1 MEAGDSDHLPP
12 DYTLRP
18 LRKHSSPAG
27 RKGREKAPGT
37 RLARRRFLRKTWGQ
51 GRAPGHQGLLGHTF
65 CLRGSSQGLGS
76 WARGSNV
83 LKASKKRPQ
92 RKHSKVFSAN
102 EPRIQDN
109 AGDTGPLN
117 DPEVPLSS
125 PFHADRPP
133 PWGRAQTGRSW
144 APSTLDPRELLP
156 LPWVLAP
163 QGPPSQSWR
172 GCGSAWGPLPSLGRP
187 GGGAA
192 HLRNLLRGVLIEL
205 KLDFCSD

>member
-1 MEAGDSDHLPP
+1 MH
-12 DYTLRP
+12 
-18 LRKHSSPAG
+18 
-27 RKGREKAPGT
+27 
-37 RLARRRFLRKTWGQ
+37 LARHRFLRKTWGQ
-51 GRAPGHQGLLGHTF
+51 GRAPGHQGFLGTHV
-65 CLRGSSQGLGS
+65 LHERGVARGLGS
-76 WARGSNV
+76 RARGSNV
-83 LKASKKRPQ
+83 LKAVL
-92 RKHSKVFSAN
+92 VFSAN
-102 EPRIQDN
+102 EARIQDN

-117 DPEVPLSS
+117 DSEVPLSS
-125 PFHADRPP
+125 HFHADRPP
-133 PWGRAQTGRSW
+133 PWGRTQTGRSW
-144 APSTLDPRELLP
+144 APSTLDPREPAP